1 MKRQKKDYIGP
12 VQLFEPEPD
21 AVYTIETAGQ
31 LAHTSRRAILIYC
44 KNGLV
49 TATSN
54 PARDGYY
61 FDSEA
66 IRTLRLIEF
75 LREDCGVNLPGIK
88 MILQLIN
95 ELGHLRDQPAL
106 AKQSTNSA
114 AKIADLHAFHSN
126 SL

>member
-21 AVYTIETAGQ
+21 TVYTIETAGQ

-49 TATSN
+49 STMSD

-66 IRTLRLIEF
+66 VRTLRLIEF

-95 ELGHLRDQPAL
+95 EVGHLRDHPA
-106 AKQSTNSA
+106 ACKHSINDFPA
-114 AKIADLHAFHSN
+114 MADFHAFHS
-126 SL
+126 SGW